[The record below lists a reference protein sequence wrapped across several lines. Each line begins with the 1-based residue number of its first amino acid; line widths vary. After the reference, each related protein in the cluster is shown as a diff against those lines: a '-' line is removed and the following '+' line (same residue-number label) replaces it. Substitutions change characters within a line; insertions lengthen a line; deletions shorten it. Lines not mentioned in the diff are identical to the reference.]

1 MAKVKA
7 HINPFP
13 GIRSFETE
21 ESHLFFGRE
30 SQIDNILSVLFEA
43 HFLAIIGS
51 SGSGKSSLIR
61 AGVIPAILNTEF
73 NNQKNWEITVFKP
86 GDNPMLSFATEYAQT
101 FNRGANTRGDSMIG
115 SSQAEGN
122 LRNDSEPIIN
132 AHQRLGSV
140 PWLIVID
147 QFEEIFR
154 YHKKINSETD
164 KDEPFKFV
172 NLFLD
177 LIGEENFSAPIYVVL
192 TMRSDFLDSCTEIP
206 GLTEAL
212 NKGHFLIPRMTPQQ
226 LQDAIVKPIKA
237 VGDQI
242 TGALVDRL
250 IEDLGDHT
258 DQLPVMQ
265 HALMRAWDYWN
276 INRIGDQAI
285 DILHYEAVGTITS
298 ALSLHAEEIFNLLK
312 NEEQKNY
319 TEKLFKALTDLGA
332 EKRGT
337 RRPTAFGDILM
348 TIKAPE
354 NDLIE
359 IIDQFRGPGRAFL
372 MPPHNIPLRP
382 ETVIDISHESIMRVW
397 ERLKEWVDEETKSAE
412 LYLRLSKS
420 AELYQQGRSGLWT
433 NPELEIGVKW
443 KQKNKPTSYWAER
456 YDPGFE
462 RAIDFLDYSKKES
475 DFEIKRKES
484 RHKRELSRARK
495 IAIFLSIASILSLMF
510 LVISLNLKIKA
521 EASEVIVV
529 KKGIELK
536 EESKKSEI
544 QRKEAISQKRIAEQ
558 QQKIAEQQKLVT
570 EEQRKYAI
578 EQQEIALIQK
588 QKADLQKQK
597 AEEAKVIAEN
607 AKDEAEKQ
615 KQKAISQKLI
625 ADSEREKAEKSEK
638 NALRLRLLAIAR
650 SMAIESSKMYK
661 TIGTD
666 LPALLALQAYHFN
679 KNNNG
684 PQNDPS
690 IYSAL
695 SNIADKKLIFRG
707 HQDAIRGISLTPDS
721 STLISCSDDGTV
733 GVWDINDPGKPYR
746 KLNSNFTNSGYR
758 CIAVSPDGKFLVA
771 GCVTGQMLLW
781 DITGKNPIPVTIN
794 AHLKIVNKIVFDKS
808 GKSCISISSDGTLK
822 IWNISTP
829 EVPTFT
835 YSSDSKL
842 LSLVLGNNG
851 KTLICG
857 DEKGT
862 IRIFDFL
869 SPGEKPI
876 EFQTDGSAIRA
887 IGLDQTNTILAVG
900 NPKGIIRLYSLDN
913 LGQKPIELI
922 GHSSG
927 INSIRFS
934 PDGKTIA
941 SCSFDKTVRLWNF
954 EDLKEQPVTIEDND
968 SWVMDLV
975 FSSDGKKI
983 YACSDDK
990 TIRQWITSSDL
1001 LALQICEKV
1010 KRNLLPEEWKK
1021 YVGKDIN
1028 YEKTCP
1034 SY

>member
-1 MAKVKA
+1 MTQLKS
-7 HINPFP
+7 HFNPFP

-30 SQIDNILSVLFEA
+30 SQIENIVSVLHDT
-43 HFLAIIGS
+43 HFLAVIGS

-61 AGVIPAILNTEF
+61 AGVIPAILKSEIHNQ
-73 NNQKNWEITVFKP
+73 NNWDITVFKP
-86 GDNPMLSFATEYAQT
+86 GDNPVLSFAAEYAQT
-101 FNRGANTRGDSMIG
+101 FNRKAKVNGTGLIRSEEVDRV
-115 SSQAEGN
+115 
-122 LRNDSEPIIN
+122 LRNDADPVLKI
-132 AHQRLGSV
+132 HRDLGSN

-147 QFEEIFR
+147 QFEETFR
-154 YHKKINSETD
+154 YQKKINYQEEKNQTI
-164 KDEPFKFV
+164 FFI

-177 LIGEENFSAPIYVVL
+177 LVANKNLEAPIYIIL
-192 TMRSDFLDSCTEIP
+192 TMRSDFLDPCTELP
-206 GLTEAL
+206 GLPEAI
-212 NKGHFLIPRMTPQQ
+212 NKGHFLVPRMTPQS
-226 LQDAIVKPIKA
+226 LQDAIVKPVKTS
-237 VGDQI
+237 GDDI
-242 TGALVDRL
+242 SSELVNRV
-250 IEDLGDHT
+250 IADLGDKP

-276 INRIGDQAI
+276 LNRIGDQPL
-285 DILHYEAVGTITS
+285 DILHYEAVGTIHS
-298 ALSLHAEEIFNLLK
+298 ALSLHAEEIFNQLK
-312 NEEQKNY
+312 REEQKVN
-319 TEKLFKALTDLGA
+319 TERLFKSLTDLSA
-332 EKRGT
+332 EKRAT
-337 RRPTAFGDILM
+337 RRPTAFSDIAK
-348 TIKAPE
+348 TINISE
-354 NDLIE
+354 SDLIE
-359 IIDQFRGPGRAFL
+359 IIDQFRAPGRAFL
-372 MPPHNIPLRP
+372 MPPHYIPIQS

-397 ERLKEWVDEETKSAE
+397 ERLREWVDEETKSAE
-412 LYLRLSKS
+412 LYLRLSRS
-420 AELYQQGRSGLWT
+420 AELYQQGKSGLWT

-443 KQKNKPTSYWAER
+443 KQKNKPTPYWGER

-484 RHKRELSRARK
+484 RQKRELSRARK
-495 IAIFLSIASILSLMF
+495 IAIILSIASIISLMF
-510 LVISLNLKIKA
+510 LVISLNLKLKA
-521 EASEVIVV
+521 EASEEIVV

-536 EESKKSEI
+536 EESKKGEI

-578 EQQEIALIQK
+578 DQQQIALIQK
-588 QKADLQKQK
+588 QKADLQKQM

-615 KQKAISQKLI
+615 KQKAISQKVI
-625 ADSEREKAEKSEK
+625 ADTEREKAEKSEK

-661 TIGTD
+661 TIETD
-666 LPALLALQAYHFN
+666 LPPLLALQSYNFN

-684 PQNDPS
+684 SPNDPS

-707 HQDAIRGISLTPDS
+707 HQDVIRGISLTPDS
-721 STLISCSDDGTV
+721 HTLISCSDDGTV
-733 GVWDINDPGKPYR
+733 GLWDINDPGKPYR
-746 KLNSNFTNSGYR
+746 KLNSNFANSGFR

-771 GCVTGQMLLW
+771 GCVTGQLLLW
-781 DITGKNPIPVTIN
+781 DITAKNPIPVTIN
-794 AHLKIVNKIVFDKS
+794 AHLKIINKIVFDKT
-808 GKSCISISSDGTLK
+808 GKSFISISSDGNLK
-822 IWNISTP
+822 IWNLSTP

-842 LSLVLGNNG
+842 LSLVLGSND

-869 SPGEKPI
+869 SMGEKPI

-887 IGLDQTNTILAVG
+887 LGLDKTNNILAVG

-913 LGQKPIELI
+913 LKQKPTELI

-941 SCSFDKTVRLWNF
+941 SCSFDKTVRMWNF
-954 EDLKEQPVTIEDND
+954 EDLKEQPVAIEDND

-983 YACSDDK
+983 FACSDDK

-1034 SY
+1034 NY